1 MSEQTQTIDLRFL
14 AESQPSLCI
23 PRIFNNIT
31 ESKIRQVFDELGL
44 GKISGIDIKER
55 KNEKGEPVKKLY
67 IHFEKWFWNES
78 AQSARRKL
86 ISGKEIK
93 IVYDNPWFW
102 KVSASKWAPS
112 HNNYEIGQ
120 VQRTERPNTG
130 AQTVRVMN
138 DFEEQRGTRHYDRQE
153 RQERHSTSER
163 SSRVRNDREEQ
174 RSNGNTYRQRDRQR
188 DTHYERHNERQRHLE
203 PTRNVAPRL
212 NVEPRLN
219 VAPCLNFEPTLKV
232 NPTRNVAPSLSVN
245 PSLPHIFKS
254 SFPTIPKLQLKEK
267 EPTTLEPIRKRSKKN
282 VVQLEI
288 KVDEELEE
296 GEIKEDEKDVEI
308 VELVKNVELEEIIEF
323 VEEMSEERRELLND
337 LYGDIKF

>member
-1 MSEQTQTIDLRFL
+1 MSEQAQTIDLRFL

-23 PRIFNNIT
+23 PRVFNNIT

-44 GKISGIDIKER
+44 GKISGVDIKER
-55 KNEKGEPVKKLY
+55 RNEKGEPVKRVY

-78 AQSARRKL
+78 AQSSRRKL

-120 VQRTERPNTG
+120 TERPNTG

-138 DFEEQRGTRHYDRQE
+138 DFEEQRGTRHY
-153 RQERHSTSER
+153 ERHSNSER
-163 SSRVRNDREEQ
+163 NLRVRNDREDQ
-174 RSNGNTYRQRDRQR
+174 RSNGDTYRSR
-188 DTHYERHNERQRHLE
+188 DTRYEKHNERHNESHNERHNERQRQLE
-203 PTRNVAPRL
+203 PRRNVAPRL
-212 NVEPRLN
+212 N
-219 VAPCLNFEPTLKV
+219 FDPTLKV
-232 NPTRNVAPSLSVN
+232 APTRNVAPSLTVN
-245 PSLPHIFKS
+245 PSLTVTPSLPHILKNS
-254 SFPTIPKLQLKEK
+254 CPTVPKLQLKEK
-267 EPTTLEPIRKRSKKN
+267 IEQKLEPIRKRSKKRE
-282 VVQLEI
+282 VSLEI
-288 KVDEELEE
+288 KVEEELEE
-296 GEIKEDEKDVEI
+296 GEIKEVEEGEI
-308 VELVKNVELEEIIEF
+308 EELVELVKNVELEEIAEF

>member
-23 PRIFNNIT
+23 PRVFNNIT
-31 ESKIRQVFDELGL
+31 ESKILQVFDELGL
-44 GKISGIDIKER
+44 GKISGVDIKER
-55 KNEKGEPVKKLY
+55 RNEKGEPVKRVY
-67 IHFEKWFWNES
+67 VHFEKWFWNES

-120 VQRTERPNTG
+120 VQRTERPNT
-130 AQTVRVMN
+130 VRVMN
-138 DFEEQRGTRHYDRQE
+138 DFEEQRDKRHY
-153 RQERHSTSER
+153 ERHSNSER
-163 SSRVRNDREEQ
+163 SSRVRNDREYQ
-174 RSNGNTYRQRDRQR
+174 SRNGNTYRQKDRQR
-188 DTHYERHNERQRHLE
+188 DTHYERHNERHLE

-212 NVEPRLN
+212 NVEP
-219 VAPCLNFEPTLKV
+219 
-232 NPTRNVAPSLSVN
+232 TRNVAPSL
-245 PSLPHIFKS
+245 PHILKNS
-254 SFPTIPKLQLKEK
+254 CPNIPKLQLKEK
-267 EPTTLEPIRKRSKKN
+267 EPTTLEPIRKRSKKHA
-282 VVQLEI
+282 VSLEI
-288 KVDEELEE
+288 KVEEELEE
-296 GEIKEDEKDVEI
+296 GEIKEDVKDVEI
-308 VELVKNVELEEIIEF
+308 VELVELVKNVELEEIIEF